1 MVKELKRSK
10 RLKPYF
16 GGSLPRVPTDRFGGG
31 VGRRGGTK
39 DDPSSQTGSAVHC
52 PLGRNAGWSGCIEL
66 AGT

>member
-31 VGRRGGTK
+31 AWGEEEEPRMTRAAKPAVRYIAHWVETPAGV
-39 DDPSSQTGSAVHC
+39 SA
-52 PLGRNAGWSGCIEL
+52 LS
-66 AGT
+66 